1 MLNPTNNIHCV
12 ACVISF
18 LSTAEISNTSNK
30 HSHIVTNDGL
40 ARVPASRHHFPQ
52 TQFPA
57 GQSSGVSGEIP
68 PSTRARCSR
77 RLYIRPRYRNPP
89 GPPAAAARA
98 RGGRARTLPARAS
111 VVCRLLLVPHD
122 LLRDL
127 RDRGL
132 VTVTRD
138 PSDLHHRPSSSSRGE

>member
-1 MLNPTNNIHCV
+1 MAWREFQLPDT
-12 ACVISF
+12 ISPKLSFQRGRVLELAVKF
-18 LSTAEISNTSNK
+18 L
-30 HSHIVTNDGL
+30 
-40 ARVPASRHHFPQ
+40 RVS
-52 TQFPA
+52 
-57 GQSSGVSGEIP
+57 
-68 PSTRARCSR
+68 RARCSR

-89 GPPAAAARA
+89 GPPATAARA

-111 VVCRLLLVPHD
+111 VVRRLLLVPHD